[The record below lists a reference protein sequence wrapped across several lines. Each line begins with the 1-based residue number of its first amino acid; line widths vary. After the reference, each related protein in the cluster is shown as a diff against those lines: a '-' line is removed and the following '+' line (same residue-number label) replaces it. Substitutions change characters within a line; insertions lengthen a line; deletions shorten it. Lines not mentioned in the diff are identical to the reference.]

1 MPISH
6 KRQSLNPLNE
16 RSIMNKR
23 LFLSLLCCLFAAS
36 NDYARSPSQPDVRS
50 YIVVLKGPSLSRS
63 AFDERGKSLY
73 KGISHRNKRHVGRM
87 IRRRRDMEG
96 RLSRFENRLKE
107 LSPGIRPRRRFTGL
121 LNGLSLEMPRGFASR
136 IRSLPDVLAIVPNRR
151 YDYSLTRS
159 NDLMNAP
166 LAWQLAGGQAFAGHG
181 IKIGII
187 DTGIDHTHVMFDD
200 QGYQPPEGYPL
211 GDTDFTN
218 NKIIVARVF
227 TKGGDSVVDSTAR
240 DRNGHGTHVA
250 SCAAG
255 NFNTPSPLGSI
266 SGFAPNA
273 YLGNYKVFTSDFTT
287 LEQIIGALEA
297 CVEDGMDVVNLSLG
311 SEAYINSLLDPEAL
325 AIRNAIR
332 SGVVVVAAAGNSGA
346 PETIGSPGQIPEV
359 ITVGSLTNAHSG
371 GSSGEIDIAMMN
383 VYSDGKQILTDEQVV
398 LGPDPEFFLYP
409 LLGRFQLVDA
419 DLLDGGRYGGDQHGL
434 VCESLPAGSAQDKWV
449 LVQRGTCTFTDKIGN
464 VQQAGGWGALIY
476 NNAAAEEGPDELIRG
491 PLVPG
496 TMLPSYF
503 ASRNVGLTVKEALAS
518 GGVVE
523 VEFYAA
529 TPFERNQTPLELST
543 FSSVGPSLSYV
554 IKPEISAIGEGSYA
568 ATQND
573 LPGEF
578 RFNSIDYTSFDL
590 SGFAFSSG
598 TSFSSPRVAGVAA
611 LLKQTNPSWSPEDI
625 KSAIVISAQRP
636 PNFTSLSG
644 MERGAGHVD
653 PARAIDLPLIVT
665 PPTLSWENVLIDEV
679 TAAPKSIR
687 LKNVSQQSQS
697 MSLTLELPTDGRL
710 QAVEIFP
717 NQVDLAPSQSAEV
730 SINLTFSPPAQLG
743 QTEDV
748 NGDVIIEI
756 TGGPDP
762 LRVPVWARIMN
773 APPAQGAILLID
785 DDGGE
790 LIETQYIDAVNR
802 AGYEAILWDVAQLNA
817 YPSVQY
823 MQKFQAVSW
832 FLASTSL
839 FNIVNNVLDTN
850 ERTRFNVALT
860 KYLARGGRLL
870 VSGQDWSDDQEQT
883 LFGQQVL
890 HISQFTHD
898 PFVQYTAAGDVDV
911 FEETLS
917 ISGVLDSPIARGIR
931 NLYADFNDTFVNMT
945 DLLVLDETGI
955 AKPALIANRNPLDV
969 VGITIETDS
978 YRAAF
983 FSFPLERID
992 PSGRTR
998 DGMDIIVRNSLD
1010 WLMSGSSNRL
1020 AIRSVE
1026 PQVQLDNTGALAVT
1040 LTADG
1045 VNFPVG
1051 HDVRLNERSVEITA
1065 IDITGSLEILIPAG
1079 LPRGLYD
1086 ITLSS
1091 PDGQTTTL
1099 SQAFEVQ

>member
-1 MPISH
+1 M
-6 KRQSLNPLNE
+6 E
-16 RSIMNKR
+16 DR
-23 LFLSLLCCLFAAS
+23 L
-36 NDYARSPSQPDVRS
+36 
-50 YIVVLKGPSLSRS
+50 I
-63 AFDERGKSLY
+63 
-73 KGISHRNKRHVGRM
+73 
-87 IRRRRDMEG
+87 
-96 RLSRFENRLKE
+96 RFENRLKE
-107 LSPGIRPRRRFTGL
+107 QSADIRPRRRFTGL
-121 LNGLSLEMPRGFASR
+121 INGLSLEMPRGVASR
-136 IRSLPDVLAIVPNRR
+136 VRSMPDVLAIVPNRR
-151 YDYSLTRS
+151 YNYSLTRS

-166 LAWQLAGGQAFAGHG
+166 TAWQLTGGEELAGRG

-187 DTGIDHTHVMFDD
+187 DTGIDHTHVMFED
-200 QGYQPPEGYPL
+200 QGYQRPEGYPL

-227 TKGGDSVVDSTAR
+227 TKGGDSAIDSTPR

-255 NFNTPSPLGSI
+255 NFNTPSPLGSM

-273 YLGNYKVFTSDFTT
+273 YLGNYKVFTGEFTT
-287 LEQIIGALEA
+287 LEQIIAALEA

-311 SEAYINSLLDPEAL
+311 SEDYINSLLDPEAL

-332 SGVVVVAAAGNSGA
+332 AGVVVVAAAGNSGR

-359 ITVGSLTNAHSG
+359 ITVGSLTNGHTG
-371 GSSGEIDIAMMN
+371 TSSGELDIAMMN

-398 LGPDPEFFLYP
+398 LGPDPEFFSCP
-409 LLGRFQLVDA
+409 LLGRFQIVDA

-434 VCESLPAGSAQDKWV
+434 ACVSLPAGSAQDKWV
-449 LVQRGTCTFTDKIGN
+449 LVQRGSCTFTEKIFN
-464 VQQAGGWGALIY
+464 VEDAGGWGALIY
-476 NNAAAEEGPDELIRG
+476 NNAGAEEEPDELIRG

-503 ASRNVGLTVKEALAS
+503 SSRNVGLTVKEALTD

-523 VEFYAA
+523 VEFYAP

-543 FSSVGPSLSYV
+543 FSSAGPSLSYV

-578 RFNSIDYTSFDL
+578 KFNSIDYTSFDL
-590 SGFAFSSG
+590 SGFGFSSG

-611 LLKQTNPSWSPEDI
+611 LIKQANPSWKPEDI

-636 PNFTSLSG
+636 PGFTSLSG

-653 PARAIDLPLIVT
+653 PVRAMDLPLIVT
-665 PPTLSWENVLIDEV
+665 PATLSWENVLIDEV
-679 TAAPKSIR
+679 TEARKSFR
-687 LKNVSQQSQS
+687 LKNVSQQFQS
-697 MSLTLELPTDGRL
+697 VSLALELPIEGCL
-710 QAVEIFP
+710 QAIEMFP
-717 NQVDLAPSQSAEV
+717 DQVDLAPSESIEV
-730 SINLTFSPPAQLG
+730 SINLTFSPPAELG
-743 QTEDV
+743 QTEDIS
-748 NGDVIIEI
+748 GDVILEI
-756 TGGPDP
+756 NGESNP

-785 DDGGE
+785 DDSGE
-790 LIETQYIDAVNR
+790 SIETQYVNAVNR
-802 AGYEAILWDVAQLNA
+802 AGYELTLWDVAQLEA
-817 YPSVQY
+817 YPSVLY

-832 FLASTSL
+832 FLATTSL
-839 FNIVNNVLDTN
+839 YNITDNMLEVN

-883 LFGQQVL
+883 LFAQQVL
-890 HISQFTHD
+890 HISEFTHD
-898 PFVQYTAAGDVDV
+898 PFVQYTPIGDVDD
-911 FEETLS
+911 FEETLV
-917 ISGVLDSPIARGIR
+917 ISGVLDSPITQGISS
-931 NLYADFNDTFVNMT
+931 LSADFNDTFVNMT
-945 DLLVLDETGI
+945 DLLVVDETGI
-955 AKPALIANRNPLDV
+955 AKPALTANQNPLDV
-969 VGITIETDS
+969 IGITVETDS

-983 FSFPLERID
+983 FSFGLERID
-992 PSGRTR
+992 PGGRTR
-998 DGMDIIVRNSLD
+998 DGMETIVRNSLD
-1010 WLMSGSSNRL
+1010 WLMGGSSTRL
-1020 AIRSVE
+1020 AIRSVK
-1026 PQVQLDNTGALAVT
+1026 PRVQIDNTVALKVT
-1040 LTADG
+1040 LTAEG

-1051 HDVRLNERSVEITA
+1051 HDVRLNERSVEINS
-1065 IDITGSLEILIPAG
+1065 IDMTGNLEILIPAG

-1099 SQAFEVQ
+1099 FQAFEVQEPT

>member
-1 MPISH
+1 M
-6 KRQSLNPLNE
+6 
-16 RSIMNKR
+16 
-23 LFLSLLCCLFAAS
+23 
-36 NDYARSPSQPDVRS
+36 
-50 YIVVLKGPSLSRS
+50 
-63 AFDERGKSLY
+63 
-73 KGISHRNKRHVGRM
+73 
-87 IRRRRDMEG
+87 
-96 RLSRFENRLKE
+96 SRFENRLKG
-107 LSPGIRPRRRFTGL
+107 LSPGIRPGRRFTGL
-121 LNGLSLEMPRGFASR
+121 LNGLSLEMPRGVASR
-136 IRSLPDVLAIVPNRR
+136 IRSMSDVLAIVPNRR

-166 LAWQLAGGQAFAGHG
+166 VAWQLAGGQAFAGHG

-200 QGYQPPEGYPL
+200 QGYQPSEGYPL

-227 TKGGDSVVDSTAR
+227 TKGGDSAVDSTPR

-359 ITVGSLTNAHSG
+359 ITVGSLTNAHTGGNSG
-371 GSSGEIDIAMMN
+371 DLDIAMMN
-383 VYSDGKQILTDEQVV
+383 VYSDGKQILADEQVV

-434 VCESLPAGSAQDKWV
+434 ACQSLPAGSARDKWV
-449 LVQRGTCTFTDKIGN
+449 LVQRGTCTFAEKIFN
-464 VQQAGGWGALIY
+464 VQEAGGWGALIY
-476 NNAAAEEGPDELIRG
+476 NNAGADEGPDGLIRG

-503 ASRNVGLTVKEALAS
+503 ASRNVGLAVKEALAT

-523 VEFYAA
+523 MEIYAA
-529 TPFERNQTPLELST
+529 APFERNQTPLELSS
-543 FSSVGPSLSYV
+543 FSSVGPSLGYV

-590 SGFAFSSG
+590 SGFSFSSG

-611 LLKQTNPSWSPEDI
+611 LLKQANPSWTPEDI

-636 PNFTSLSG
+636 PSFTSFSN

-653 PARAIDLPLIVT
+653 PARAMDLPLIVT

-679 TAAPKSIR
+679 TEARKSIR
-687 LKNVSQQSQS
+687 LKNVSQQFQS
-697 MSLTLELPTDGRL
+697 MSLTLELPASERL

-717 NQVDLAPSQSAEV
+717 DQVDLAPSESIEV

-756 TGGPDP
+756 TGEPDL

-773 APPAQGAILLID
+773 APLAQGAILLID

-790 LIETQYIDAVNR
+790 SIEGQYIQAINL
-802 AGYEAILWDVAQLNA
+802 AGYQATLWDVAQLKA

-823 MQKFQAVSW
+823 MQRFQAVSW
-832 FLASTSL
+832 FLATTSL
-839 FNIVNNVLDTN
+839 FNIRDNKVLELN
-850 ERTRFNVALT
+850 ERTRFNVVLT

-870 VSGQDWSDDQEQT
+870 VSGMDWSDDQEQT

-890 HISQFTHD
+890 HIAQFTHD
-898 PFVQYTAAGDVDV
+898 PFVQYTATGDVDDQEKDLV
-911 FEETLS
+911 
-917 ISGVLDSPIARGIR
+917 ISGVLDSPIARGISS
-931 NLYADFNDTFVNMT
+931 LGVKFDDTVVNMT

-955 AKPALIANRNPLDV
+955 AKPALITNQNPLDV

-983 FSFPLERID
+983 FSFALERID

-1010 WLMSGSSNRL
+1010 WLMAGSGNRL

-1026 PQVQLDNTGALAVT
+1026 PQVQIDNRAALMVT
-1040 LTADG
+1040 LTAEG
-1045 VNFPVG
+1045 INFPFG
-1051 HDVRLNERSVEITA
+1051 HDVRLNERSVEITS
-1065 IDITGSLEILIPAG
+1065 IDMTGNLEILIPAG
-1079 LPRGLYD
+1079 LPRGIYD
-1086 ITLSS
+1086 ITLDS

-1099 SQAFEVQ
+1099 VQAFEVQEPT